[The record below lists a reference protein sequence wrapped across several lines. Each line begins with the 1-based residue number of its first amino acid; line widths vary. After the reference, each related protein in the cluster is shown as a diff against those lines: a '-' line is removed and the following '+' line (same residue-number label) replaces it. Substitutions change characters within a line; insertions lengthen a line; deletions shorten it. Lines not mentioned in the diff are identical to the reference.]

1 MSEDEIREEISRLE
15 AQIEE
20 LAAAIENCRK
30 IALAAKAAIALG
42 GILLLLLILDVVRFD
57 AVAFMA
63 GTAALLGG
71 IVLLGSNTGTAR
83 VKTGEL
89 KAAEAERAKLIDR
102 INLTVVGKPDNRLN
116 GPESAPVFH

>member
-42 GILLLLLILDVVRFD
+42 GILLLLLIPDVVRFD